1 MAVSV
6 FEAAV
11 RPWVQQGIAPVP
23 FSQPGTVGVPEVRLA
38 IGLKSKPPKT
48 FNFSASGTITFKVT
62 NRNVETP
69 PANGW

>member
-1 MAVSV
+1 MASSV
-6 FEAAV
+6 FETAV
-11 RPWVQQGIAPVP
+11 RPWASPGVAPVP
-23 FSQPGTVGVPEVRLA
+23 FSQPGSVGVPEVRLA

-48 FNFSASGTITFKVT
+48 FNFSINGTITFKVT